1 MGEIMVP
8 TLRHL
13 ADQKPEPLSFDVAGY
28 QNGRYIGPSE
38 ISPIIDTEVASATGD
53 ARPTTLDFATARA
66 QLDAL
71 VAACGGA
78 GERSPFGKH
87 KEQLL
92 TDLAPPYALFRF
104 VKAHPDLL
112 APLRE
117 HDALKDR
124 VRQIP
129 KSKTALL
136 CIHCK
141 MKPGTA
147 EERSSCSDWTI
158 WLEQAEFEDIEPGNF
173 MNWAMDRNFKDI
185 RVAVRAR
192 REAARKPDGCAAVS
206 TGRPLQLSLRES
218 GNGASVTLG
227 GRRFSIPKTVLKRV
241 IALIERAAHEGMP
254 TTGTGEEGN
263 THA

>member
-1 MGEIMVP
+1 MIP
-8 TLRHL
+8 TSRQLI
-13 ADQKPEPLSFDVAGY
+13 DQRPEPPPFDVAGC
-28 QNGRYIGPSE
+28 QGDRYIGPSE
-38 ISPIIDTEVASATGD
+38 TSPTVAMRPSSASSD
-53 ARPTTLDFATARA
+53 ASPTDLHSTTVRT

-71 VAACGGA
+71 VAACSGA

-104 VKAHPDLL
+104 VKAHPDMVP
-112 APLRE
+112 PLRE

-129 KSKTALL
+129 KTKTALL
-136 CIHCK
+136 CVHCK
-141 MKPGTA
+141 MKPGTP

-158 WLEQAEFEDIEPGNF
+158 WLEQAEFEEVEPGDF
-173 MNWAMDRNFKDI
+173 VTWAMDRSFKDI
-185 RVAVRAR
+185 RDAVRAR
-192 REAARKPDGCAAVS
+192 REAARKPDGAAVS
-206 TGRPLQLSLRES
+206 TGRPLQLSLRER
-218 GNGASVTLG
+218 GNGASVTLR

-254 TTGTGEEGN
+254 AMATGEEGD